1 MNFFLINQNK
11 SERITRLIISVFLLP
26 APIVYGCNEFSI
38 VQAVVGGV
46 LAFNALSGMCV
57 IYRFFGTNTCNI

>member
-1 MNFFLINQNK
+1 MKFFLINQNK

-38 VQAVVGGV
+38 VQGVVGGV

-57 IYRFFGTNTCNI
+57 IYLFFRTNTCNI